1 MNMSEE
7 FPCYISGY
15 RVWFRRRHNLENL
28 QRLMSLVAMPINI
41 QLQRCASLTRGRPL
55 MVSARAG
62 APTSMFKDAPKDLL
76 APKQLPTG

>member
-1 MNMSEE
+1 
-7 FPCYISGY
+7 
-15 RVWFRRRHNLENL
+15 
-28 QRLMSLVAMPINI
+28 MSLGAMPINI